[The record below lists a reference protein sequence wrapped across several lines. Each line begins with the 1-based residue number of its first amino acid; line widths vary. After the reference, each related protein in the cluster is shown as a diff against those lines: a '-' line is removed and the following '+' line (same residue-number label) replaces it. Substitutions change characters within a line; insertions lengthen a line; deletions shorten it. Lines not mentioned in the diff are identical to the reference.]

1 MSEPVIQANASL
13 VLNGDFREG
22 YSPWV
27 KCPINSDWVD
37 RVIVSYQGEDVYC
50 LTVGNEASVS
60 QIIEA
65 PKDPR
70 ADARY
75 VISFLCESW
84 HDKAGR
90 LEVSI
95 EGSSEPAQV
104 ITLAPGQRT
113 NNQVNKA
120 HRADG
125 QLLAFEPVEY
135 EVELTLPL
143 KQNDKVRVSVFSP
156 KNQDGEYSKLIY
168 ITRINVHLHLGE
180 LKLQEVTFDCM
191 PQSPDRLLYLCLGAT
206 GDLPHSLGFV
216 PVENN
221 PWLDTHASL
230 ISDDNPQGAVV
241 TTPALGVD
249 HPLDKLWSLDCPVI
263 EGADAPYE
271 FWFNLL
277 SKYTAEAYP
286 IKASLGHHRLKFGQ
300 TQEAA
305 YYPVFKYGQSVQL
318 GVQVVSYYT
327 GEPLAGL
334 AVTWR
339 FDGQKPGAVVLTENN
354 GWAYYDHV
362 PTGAG
367 QYVIEASVESL
378 YYASAVITQSFDV
391 QVLATDP
398 WEEVMAVVDGKETLW
413 AEKTG
418 YPNRG
423 SQYPV
428 TLKLPADSPL
438 LRTQL
443 WLQWE
448 GDSPAE
454 LGVAVSPGL
463 KEPVPVTVDELIW
476 WLTCDDRLDGKFE
489 LLLGCSKL
497 LLPSRKKPMSLA
509 RNVVEIGEVRTFNTS
524 PVVDEEGRVLL
535 MVQVLHV
542 LASGLGDPVI
552 NALVEWLGPNGT
564 VSTVTGAGGWA
575 SVLDTPES
583 ADPYSITVQ
592 VRAHADMPPIERQF
606 EVTPQATSSWRGK
619 AEFDLDGVPVDL
631 ATVGIACL
639 RGGSPTFRVTPTA
652 GSPLKDK
659 PMTLTWRAADPGL
672 GLTIGA
678 PTATPEGGWEWRLSS
693 VFGSSHSGLF
703 ELSLKSDALPE
714 TRGLSGRLLS
724 SELADEA
731 SARLDQV
738 SAKEDGTFF
747 PCLGAVHRYNF
758 LPNALSPLI
767 GLDVMLTWSGTP
779 AEELGA
785 TVEPALHLPQVI
797 SAGGAPWALNF
808 TISQNNGQFALA
820 LELPQLK
827 LTSTAN
833 VMQLGHNKVRID
845 DQRKAAVDPV
855 VGQDRAWQWV
865 QVISSFTRQP
875 VAQVPVQW
883 TASTSSRVDTDENG
897 WSGYGLLPTTA
908 QPHNVEA
915 LVASPYDG
923 YEDKHTMMVNVLPS
937 DPWKGLVVQFDRQPL
952 QPWGAKTY
960 FPRRKGEHSI
970 NLQVDADSALF
981 DQELTLGLTGTG
993 PTALGLKFSSDLGVP
1008 QRFREGKLSY
1018 KLVCDDLMDGS
1029 FALRLAASRLQNL
1042 SPANAMSL
1050 GTDSQVL
1057 KVIVNNRVHQT
1068 LDWEQELVEQ
1078 IKVVSAISGKPM
1090 VGRIVTW
1097 SSRDLGVVKT
1107 VTDFYGVAKISFKP
1121 VTTGAGELT
1130 ATVGDQDHSESAS
1143 LTFTL
1148 NEPRKILE
1156 LIEVNTIE
1164 NGVAEESEARAQAKV
1179 VSSRTGEPLE
1189 GVEVMWD
1196 FSGQA
1201 LPSSVTDKDGIATLT
1216 FALTAGGNGVLMA
1229 TVRGG
1234 VGGWDTAQLLYG
1246 GLVPVIESLTSSE
1259 QSIQLGQETDAVV
1272 TVVSRANGQPV
1283 EGIRVWWAFPGLTL
1297 PPTATEEDGTSR
1309 ITFTPTE
1316 AGEHQLTATV
1326 GFGAS
1331 KSLVFAVV
1339 KLYEIT
1345 EIKVSSSLVL
1355 LGSDLT
1361 ADAHVKGAPQ
1371 GTEVLWKFTGMPDST
1386 SSTDAEGWATRTF
1399 APTQIPADN
1408 FANVS
1413 ATVHAGTD
1421 VESTLSN
1428 DVWVNKSS
1436 ENPALGKT
1444 ELWVNTTLVIFPLV
1458 ASGKVSQNKDI
1469 TIRLKL
1475 LDGSRLRGQKLAIYC
1490 TRNDVQFEPRVG
1502 DLRAIE
1508 TELSWVM
1515 NVGALP
1521 ESSFR
1526 IAISSPVFDGSTGI
1540 RFTVTAS
1547 AADSDEVSIEYD
1559 EPTQG
1564 NP

>member
-13 VLNGDFREG
+13 VVNGDFREG
-22 YSPWV
+22 YSPWE
-27 KCPINSDWVD
+27 KGPINPLWAN
-37 RVIVSYQGEDVYC
+37 RVTVSYQGEDVYC

-60 QIIEA
+60 QIIEV
-65 PKDPR
+65 PKDLR
-70 ADARY
+70 ADASY
-75 VISFLCESW
+75 VINFLCESW

-90 LEVSI
+90 LEISI

-104 ITLAPGQRT
+104 ITLPPG
-113 NNQVNKA
+113 NNQANKA

-156 KNQDGEYSKLIY
+156 KNQDGEYSKIIF

-206 GDLPHSLGFV
+206 GDSPHSLGFV

-263 EGADAPYE
+263 EDADAPYE

-286 IKASLGHHRLKFGQ
+286 IKASLGHHRLKFDGVQ
-300 TQEAA
+300 DAD
-305 YYPVFKYGQSVQL
+305 YYPVFEYEQSVQL
-318 GVQVVSYYT
+318 GVRVVSYYT
-327 GEPLAGL
+327 GDPLAGR
-334 AVTWR
+334 AVTWIL
-339 FDGQKPGAVVLTENN
+339 DGQKPGGTVLTEDN
-354 GWAYYDHV
+354 GWAYYDYE

-367 QYVIEASVESL
+367 QYVIKASVESL

-398 WEEVMAVVDGKETLW
+398 WKEVMAVVDGKETLW

-423 SQYPV
+423 TEYPV
-428 TLKLPADSPL
+428 SLKLPDDSPL
-438 LRTQL
+438 LGTQL
-443 WLQWE
+443 WLMWE

-639 RGGSPTFRVTPTA
+639 RGESPTFRMTPTA

-693 VFGSSHSGLF
+693 VFGSSRSGLF

-779 AEELGA
+779 ADELDA
-785 TVEPALHLPQVI
+785 SVEPPLGLHQVI
-797 SAGGAPWALNF
+797 SAGGAPRVLNF
-808 TISQNNGQFALA
+808 TASQENGEFSLA
-820 LELPQLK
+820 LQLPQLK

-833 VMQLGHNKVRID
+833 VMFLGHNNLRIE
-845 DQRKAAVDPV
+845 KWHEAAVDPV
-855 VGQDRAWQWV
+855 AEQDNAWMWAR
-865 QVISSFTRQP
+865 VISVYTRQP
-875 VAQVPVQW
+875 VEHVPVLW
-883 TASTSSRVDTDENG
+883 TADNSPLAVDTDEKG
-897 WSGYGLLPTTA
+897 WSGYPFKPKVA
-908 QPHNVEA
+908 QRYDVEA
-915 LVASPYDG
+915 RVHSFFNG
-923 YEDKHTMMVNVLPS
+923 YEDHVPMTVKALAS
-937 DPWKGLVVQFDRQPL
+937 DPWKEVRVRFDRQPH

-960 FPRRKGEHSI
+960 FPRRKGEHRI
-970 NLQVDADSALF
+970 ELEVDADSVLR
-981 DQELTLGLTGTG
+981 DQEVTLGLTGTG
-993 PTALGLKFSSDLGVP
+993 PTALGLSFSPVALGVP
-1008 QRFREGKLSY
+1008 KRFIDGKLSY
-1018 KLVCDDLMDGS
+1018 TLKCDDLTDGS

-1057 KVIVNNRVHQT
+1057 KIIVNNRVHQT

-1078 IKVVSAISGKPM
+1078 ITVVSAISGKAM
-1090 VGRIVTW
+1090 VDWAVTW
-1097 SSRDLGVVKT
+1097 RSHDLAEVVT
-1107 VTDFYGVAKISFKP
+1107 RTDFYGVARIRFTPK
-1121 VTTGAGELT
+1121 TTGAGQLT
-1130 ATVGDQDHSESAS
+1130 ATVGDKDYSETV
-1143 LTFTL
+1143 LLPFTL
-1148 NEPRKILE
+1148 SEPRKLSE
-1156 LIEVNTIE
+1156 LIEVSNVDKGT
-1164 NGVAEESEARAQAKV
+1164 GQESEARAQATV

-1201 LPSSVTDKDGIATLT
+1201 LPSSVTDKDGIATLS

-1246 GLVPVIESLTSSE
+1246 GLVPVIESLISSE
-1259 QSIQLGQETDAVV
+1259 LSIQLGQETDAVV
-1272 TVVSRANGQPV
+1272 TVVSRGDGQPV

-1309 ITFTPTE
+1309 ITFKPTE
-1316 AGEHQLTATV
+1316 AGEHPLTATV

-1331 KSLVFAVV
+1331 KSLVFTVV

-1361 ADAHVKGAPQ
+1361 ADAHVEGVPQ

-1399 APTQIPADN
+1399 TATQIPDGN

-1413 ATVHAGTD
+1413 ATVHVGTD

-1428 DVWVNKSS
+1428 DVWVNKNS
-1436 ENPALGKT
+1436 ENPALGST